1 LKTGGDMKKIIF
13 IFLLLPMFTIAQ
25 TPRQFLSTGKQLIDS
40 AQYQQAV
47 VCFSKAIAINPKY
60 SDAYYLRAIAKKNTG
75 DYEGA
80 EADFTEV
87 INLKPDDLQGY
98 YQRALIRE
106 IRHDYKGAAGD
117 YTTIIGFNPDNV
129 RAYMER
135 ARVDSTAAL
144 TISDYA
150 KAKDIDP
157 AQLYLSRARLDWN
170 NKNYTSCIDDYNA
183 LIALDPRNIIAYAN
197 RGSAKWE
204 LKDYEGAVNDYK
216 IAISFN
222 GKYTWTYYNTIGLI
236 REDEK
241 DFKHAIAA
249 FSKSISL
256 YPAGPTHQN
265 RALAEL
271 AIGDYDASIKDFT
284 VAIDSQ
290 YHNRNNNFFFKAYG
304 ADSYV
309 LRAKAE
315 MLNGA
320 FKAAIADLDIA
331 ISINP
336 ALVLAYNARGEAK
349 NKVGDDAGAC
359 ADWQT
364 ANKMGCE
371 PAKENLEKFCSK
383 R

>member
-1 LKTGGDMKKIIF
+1 MKKMIF
-13 IFLLLPMFTIAQ
+13 IFLLLPMFTSAQ
-25 TPRQFLSTGKQLIDS
+25 TPRQFLSTGKLLIDS
-40 AQYQQAV
+40 AKYQQAV
-47 VCFSKAIAINPKY
+47 VCFSKAIAIKPKY
-60 SDAYYLRAIAKKNTG
+60 TDAYYLRAIAKKNTG

-144 TISDYA
+144 TIGDYA

-157 AQLYLSRARLDWN
+157 TQLYLSRARLDWN
-170 NKNYTSCIDDYNA
+170 NKNYTNCIDDYNA
-183 LIALDPRNIIAYAN
+183 LIALDPKSIIAYAN

-222 GKYTWTYYNTIGLI
+222 GKYTWTYYNTMGLI

-256 YPAGPTHQN
+256 YPTGPTHQN
-265 RALAEL
+265 RALAETS
-271 AIGDYDASIKDFT
+271 IGDYDAAIKDFT
-284 VAIDSQ
+284 IAIDSKP
-290 YHNRNNNFFFKAYG
+290 HKSNNTFFEKMYG
-304 ADSYV
+304 ADPYF

-315 MLNGA
+315 FLGGYL
-320 FKAAIADLDIA
+320 KAAIADLDTA
-331 ISINP
+331 INLKPDYI
-336 ALVLAYNARGEAK
+336 LAYNARGEAK
-349 NKVGDDAGAC
+349 NKLGDDAGAC
-359 ADWQT
+359 ADWQI

-371 PAKENLEKFCSK
+371 LAKENLERFCSK